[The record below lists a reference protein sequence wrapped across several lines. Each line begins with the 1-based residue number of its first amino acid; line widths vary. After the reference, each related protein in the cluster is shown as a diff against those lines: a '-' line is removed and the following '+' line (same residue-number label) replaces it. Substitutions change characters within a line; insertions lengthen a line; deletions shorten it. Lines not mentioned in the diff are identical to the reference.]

1 MSSLRTLVRSSDLV
15 RVWRALVAGDPLT
28 ARFARRGMT
37 FKERRKGKSMKTM
50 YVYIMANSR
59 HTVLYV
65 GVTNDLMRRT
75 EEHKQKILGGF
86 TARYN
91 VDKLVYYE
99 MTESEEAA
107 ISREKYLKKCY
118 RKTKEKLI
126 TAFNPDWKD
135 LSDSFY

>member
-1 MSSLRTLVRSSDLV
+1 
-15 RVWRALVAGDPLT
+15 
-28 ARFARRGMT
+28 
-37 FKERRKGKSMKTM
+37 M